1 MRWLDKIALNTQ
13 NWALSK
19 NQNYFSKNRHKLKFC
34 LEFIFMKT
42 RNAIYQ
48 LASMPT
54 YSRIDLC
61 FVKGEGCYLI
71 TDDNKRYL
79 DCASGIAVNIL
90 GHCHPRLVKALNN
103 QAQMLWH
110 TSNLYRIPEQER
122 LAYRLAKACKLD
134 HVFFCN
140 SGAEANEAS
149 VKMARRFH
157 YRKGKKEKTTILC
170 ADGAFHG
177 RTLGML
183 SATSNPAYREGFG
196 PSVSGFEHVL
206 YGNLKEL
213 RNAINERT
221 AAIMIEPVQ
230 GEGGANAAPEGYLK
244 GLREAAN
251 EFDALIIADEVQT
264 GMGRTGTL
272 FAFQL
277 SGIQPDIVALAKGLG
292 GGIPVGAV
300 VAKEEIG
307 IAMGPGSHGSTF
319 GGNPLAMSVS
329 NCVLDILEEDG
340 FLQHVRD
347 ISFYLESALKKLAQL
362 FPNQIYQIK
371 GLGLLRGI
379 GLYNDYL
386 ASDLCAALRRKRVLT
401 VPAGLNTLRILPPLI
416 IKKEEVDLLI
426 DALITCLEQKGD

>member
-1 MRWLDKIALNTQ
+1 MQ
-13 NWALSK
+13 HM
-19 NQNYFSKNRHKLKFC
+19 NYQAA
-34 LEFIFMKT
+34 T
-42 RNAIYQ
+42 
-48 LASMPT
+48 MPT
-54 YSRIDLC
+54 YGRIDLC
-61 FVKGEGCYLI
+61 FVKGDGCFLI

-79 DCASGIAVNIL
+79 DCASGIAVNTL
-90 GHCHPRLVKALNN
+90 GHCHPRLVETLNN
-103 QAQMLWH
+103 QAKLLWH

-122 LAYRLAKACKLD
+122 LAYRLARACKLE

-157 YRKGKKEKTTILC
+157 YSKNKKEKTTILC
-170 ADGAFHG
+170 AYGAFHG

-196 PSVSGFEHVL
+196 PSVSGFEHVS
-206 YGNLKEL
+206 YGDLNEL
-213 RNAINERT
+213 RNALNEHT

-251 EFDALIIADEVQT
+251 KFDALVIADEVQT

-272 FAFQL
+272 FAFQQ
-277 SGIQPDIVALAKGLG
+277 SDIQPDIVTLAKGLG

-307 IAMGPGSHGSTF
+307 HAMGPGSHGSTF

-340 FLQHVRD
+340 FLKNVRD
-347 ISFYLESALKKLAQL
+347 ISLYLEASLNKLAER
-362 FPNQIYQIK
+362 FPKQISQIK

-379 GLYNDYL
+379 ALRGDLL
-386 ASDLCAALRRKRVLT
+386 ATDLCAALREKRILT

-416 IKKEEVDLLI
+416 INEEEIDLLT
-426 DALITCLEQKGD
+426 DALGTCLEQRGE